1 MKKIILLM
9 VTLLLFLSGCTA
21 KEETGPKFIQT
32 SCNQEFLTDGVVTGT
47 DVDLYTY
54 NDEGQAIYSER
65 HQNGSLV
72 SQTSWEY
79 DAYGN
84 PVRIITEENG
94 TVVQVTEY
102 KNSLDEA
109 GRILHQEMYMNGVLC
124 SEDEYTYDEKGNE
137 LTHEYNWYSED
148 EAISDWRKY
157 TKTYNR
163 KGELTQQTLHWN
175 FNEEYIIWDYED
187 GLNVRQTS
195 YESETDKVVEYWAYT
210 YDEKGNELRKSRYDG
225 ADNLSYY
232 TEYTWDDTGL
242 VKTEMS
248 YNADGTPRNHFDVF
262 TYDEYGNQIMQER
275 YRDGEVY
282 WRISYVYEMLE
293 AGK

>member
-1 MKKIILLM
+1 M

-32 SCNQEFLTDGVVTGT
+32 ACNQEFLTDGVVTGT

-84 PVRIITEENG
+84 PVRITTEENG

-109 GRILHQEMYMNGVLC
+109 GRILRQEMYLNDTLTSV
-124 SEDEYTYDEKGNE
+124 DVYTYDEKGNE
-137 LTHEYNWYSED
+137 RTHEYNWYSED

-242 VKTEMS
+242 VKTEMN

-275 YRDGEVY
+275 YQDGEVY
-282 WRISYVYEMLE
+282 WRISYVYEQLKAAE
-293 AGK
+293 